1 MDSHVPNVVTE
12 KDDGKVTIY
21 SGKPIKID
29 RKMSYYRSDVQ
40 VIDMDKNMWYIVDSA
55 ISTDRVREKEEEKI
69 DKYLDLAAKVTRQFN
84 VNTIIVLIV
93 LRALSTVPAKLLG
106 SLEKFR
112 NRRRNS
118 KLVYHC

>member
-1 MDSHVPNVVTE
+1 
-12 KDDGKVTIY
+12 
-21 SGKPIKID
+21 
-29 RKMSYYRSDVQ
+29 MSYYRSDVQ

>member
-1 MDSHVPNVVTE
+1 MLLKNYEIYTTNKWYSHVPNVVT
-12 KDDGKVTIY
+12 KRDDGKVTIY

-55 ISTDRVREKEEEKI
+55 ISTDHVEEKEGEKI

-93 LRALSTVPAKLLG
+93 LRALSTVPAKI
-106 SLEKFR
+106 
-112 NRRRNS
+112 
-118 KLVYHC
+118 